1 MGQEERERVM
11 IEDFRYVEH
20 SAADINRT
28 IPKRYRL
35 QAYRSTNCGQLYVTE
50 RLICPDCKKRRCF
63 EPVPVSGRGKV
74 YTFTSFKVPLM
85 PLLKRG
91 AYALVIA
98 ELEEGVKAE
107 AQMVDMHPDDV
118 KIGMPVET
126 TIRRA
131 RVEYPGKVV
140 YMYRFRP
147 AKKS

>member
-1 MGQEERERVM
+1 MV
-11 IEDFRYVEH
+11 EDFRFAEH

-35 QAYRSTNCGQLYVTE
+35 QGFRCTNCGQLYVTE

-63 EPVPVSGRGKV
+63 EPFPLSGRGKV

-91 AYALVIA
+91 DYALVLA

-107 AQMVDMHPDDV
+107 AQMVDISADEV
-118 KIGMPVET
+118 KIGMEVET

-131 RVEYPGKVV
+131 REEYPGKVI

-147 AKKS
+147 AQKR